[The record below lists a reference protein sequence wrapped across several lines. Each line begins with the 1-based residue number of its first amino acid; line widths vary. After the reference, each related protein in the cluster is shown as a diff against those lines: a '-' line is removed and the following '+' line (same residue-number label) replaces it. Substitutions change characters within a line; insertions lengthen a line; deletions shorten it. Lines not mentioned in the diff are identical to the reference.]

1 MSFLI
6 SNEQSGAEARTS
18 AGRAADRPRRTRRR
32 TAAAIALQRANGKGH
47 ATQQGIEERG
57 GGEGGSAEVGLNH
70 VPARDHIADGERFE
84 NYAGQGRTSRVS
96 TYTRSPGC
104 ETAYCL
110 GLRMAKGRERRARRL
125 PGAPLR
131 GASISRPCRLH
142 WLTMRPTMEV
152 ETHSVCWPSRTA
164 SLSLPQRG

>member
-1 MSFLI
+1 
-6 SNEQSGAEARTS
+6 
-18 AGRAADRPRRTRRR
+18 
-32 TAAAIALQRANGKGH
+32 
-47 ATQQGIEERG
+47 
-57 GGEGGSAEVGLNH
+57 VGLNH

-125 PGAPLR
+125 PALPLTLADDAAHH
-131 GASISRPCRLH
+131 GSRN
-142 WLTMRPTMEV
+142 
-152 ETHSVCWPSRTA
+152 
-164 SLSLPQRG
+164 PQRLLAEQDGELVLAPAGVALA